1 MQNADDMFRF
11 LRVFARPSQR
21 AIWTIVYKLRARFQ
35 VYRAAL
41 DARGAERGPA
51 QVPVQVGVADV
62 ESEGPSRAAGG
73 GLADR
78 LPVRGAFVAFLCV
91 CTSVPALSWGQ
102 YRRSLRVQDLDP
114 VLVKAG

>member
-1 MQNADDMFRF
+1 MGMCSTITR
-11 LRVFARPSQR
+11 RVVAVPGRPE
-21 AIWTIVYKLRARFQ
+21 
-35 VYRAAL
+35 RAAL

-62 ESEGPSRAAGG
+62 ESEGPGRAAGG
-73 GLADR
+73 GLVDR

-102 YRRSLRVQDLDP
+102 YRHDESRYTNTHTHRGAQACRACLRLMR
-114 VLVKAG
+114 